1 MKTMKSA
8 LATLYNKAAK
18 NVSHNSMLKT
28 DLLHNKTMLYVV
40 LIVSLINL
48 WVLVIGSDIVNI
60 IIFMLVGF
68 LTAFFSKNM
77 IVILM
82 FALVISN
89 LIKYGIQIGQEGFSE
104 GSYEGMDEG
113 MDDDTGDGS
122 RKGMDGGIG
131 EGMDDDTGDGSRKGM
146 DGGIG
151 EGMDDDIGDGS
162 RKGMDGGIGE
172 GMDDDTGDGSRK
184 GMGEGMGEGMG
195 DGMGDGMGEGMGYE
209 DGGNVKDKT
218 VGKDGFQNGN
228 VITGN
233 TKTASVEGMQTLGF
247 SFVAPVEINLSVS
260 NIINQQ
266 KKLLS
271 NLSTMNPYIINVDN
285 ESKLRSQIK
294 YSEYTKH

>member
-1 MKTMKSA
+1 MSKSMKTMKSA

-104 GSYEGMDEG
+104 GSYEGMD
-113 MDDDTGDGS
+113 
-122 RKGMDGGIG
+122 

>member
-1 MKTMKSA
+1 MSKSMKTMKSA

-104 GSYEGMDEG
+104 GSYEGMD
-113 MDDDTGDGS
+113 
-122 RKGMDGGIG
+122 
-131 EGMDDDTGDGSRKGM
+131 
-146 DGGIG
+146 
-151 EGMDDDIGDGS
+151 
-162 RKGMDGGIGE
+162 E